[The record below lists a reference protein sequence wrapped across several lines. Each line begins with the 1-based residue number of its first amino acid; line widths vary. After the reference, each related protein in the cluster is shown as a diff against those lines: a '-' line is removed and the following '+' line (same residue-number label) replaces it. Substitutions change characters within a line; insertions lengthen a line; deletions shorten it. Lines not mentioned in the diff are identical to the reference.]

1 MQQPI
6 ELKPSPQGMAE
17 LARLSYAVAQEFAEQ
32 FGALVADKSPHV
44 TGTNKGSIVI
54 RSVDEQR
61 QINIAAGGFDLPDGG
76 SWLVATTSNYGA
88 YLELGTSKMEAQ
100 PYFAPAFDETRRDW
114 LSRGRL

>member
-6 ELKPSPQGMAE
+6 ELKPSPEGVAE

-32 FGALVADKSPHV
+32 FGALVADKSPYL
-44 TGTNKGSIVI
+44 TGTNQGSIVI
-54 RSVDEQR
+54 RPVENHTAWM
-61 QINIAAGGFDLPDGG
+61 I
-76 SWLVATTSNYGA
+76 ATTSNYGA